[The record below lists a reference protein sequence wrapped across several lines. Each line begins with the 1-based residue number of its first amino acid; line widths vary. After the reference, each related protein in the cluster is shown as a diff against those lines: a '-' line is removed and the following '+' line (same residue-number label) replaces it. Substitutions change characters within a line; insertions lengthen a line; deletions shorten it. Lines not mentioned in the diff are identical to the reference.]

1 MLVANKRPQEYQHFR
16 RQRDKS
22 RAQIRRQNN
31 LHAATYKLK
40 LFATVFACALM
51 AIAVISHFTQVVE
64 VARQV
69 ELARS
74 ELQTLQEEG
83 KHLKLE
89 IASLN
94 SPERLEKEAYE
105 LGMQYPGREQMIILT
120 AGASE
125 N

>member
-1 MLVANKRPQEYQHFR
+1 M
-16 RQRDKS
+16 S
-22 RAQIRRQNN
+22 RAQNRRQIN

-40 LFATVFACALM
+40 LFATIFACAVM

-64 VARQV
+64 AARQV

-83 KHLKLE
+83 KHLKLS

-94 SPERLEKEAYE
+94 SLERLENEAYE

-120 AGASE
+120 AEAAE